1 MVGGPDSVPDFLKE
15 PEEPVLLDS
24 IGVSGDYVIDGYDNN
39 KNDWHFVKIEM
50 TGSGVYTWSNRAGV
64 SWTLRERAD
73 DPDHLDVGEDCPYYK
88 SGHTSAKLRRDA
100 KGQITAI
107 QGPGNEWYDKQTPE
121 PIEEPMVGGPESVPD
136 FLKEPKEP
144 EVIEEPI
151 IGGPDS
157 VPDFLKEPE
166 ELVPLDAI
174 GVSGD
179 YVIDGYD
186 NNKNDWHFV
195 KIEKTGMT
203 VYRWSNR
210 AGVSWTLNERADD
223 PDHLDVGEDCP
234 YYKSGHTVAKLRRD
248 AEGNVTGI
256 QGPGNEWYLK
266 EPELIEEPI
275 IGGPDSIPDFLKEPE
290 VIEEPMV
297 GGPDSV
303 PDFLKEPK
311 EPEVIEEPEEKVVMP
326 HGFAGEYVIDGY
338 DGNKNDWHY
347 VTIEKGDGV
356 GGYRWTNRAGVSW
369 SLFHKWS
376 TDDHLDVGKE
386 CPYYN
391 SGHTRANVRF
401 DAEGNVTAIQ
411 GPGNEWYLKEPE
423 VIEEPELIID
433 EPEKHIEFP
442 PEEVDDGKPDWAPKW
457 DELEEGEV
465 TVGGWPDEKPEV
477 KEPEEEKK
485 EEPQSG
491 PIVGIAGEYVID
503 GYDNNKN
510 DWHYVTI
517 KKNRAGGYRWINRA
531 GVEWT
536 LTKKADSKFELD
548 VGPECP
554 YYE

>member
-1 MVGGPDSVPDFLKE
+1 VRRDAKGQVTAIQGPGNEWYDKQTPEPIEEPMVGGPETVPDFLKEPKEPEVIEEPIIGGPNSVPDFLKE

-50 TGSGVYTWSNRAGV
+50 TGSGVY
-64 SWTLRERAD
+64 
-73 DPDHLDVGEDCPYYK
+73 
-88 SGHTSAKLRRDA
+88 
-100 KGQITAI
+100 
-107 QGPGNEWYDKQTPE
+107 
-121 PIEEPMVGGPESVPD
+121 
-136 FLKEPKEP
+136 
-144 EVIEEPI
+144 
-151 IGGPDS
+151 
-157 VPDFLKEPE
+157 
-166 ELVPLDAI
+166 
-174 GVSGD
+174 
-179 YVIDGYD
+179 
-186 NNKNDWHFV
+186 
-195 KIEKTGMT
+195 
-203 VYRWSNR
+203 RWSNR

-248 AEGNVTGI
+248 AKGNVTG
-256 QGPGNEWYLK
+256 
-266 EPELIEEPI
+266 
-275 IGGPDSIPDFLKEPE
+275 
-290 VIEEPMV
+290 
-297 GGPDSV
+297 
-303 PDFLKEPK
+303 
-311 EPEVIEEPEEKVVMP
+311 
-326 HGFAGEYVIDGY
+326 
-338 DGNKNDWHY
+338 
-347 VTIEKGDGV
+347 
-356 GGYRWTNRAGVSW
+356 
-369 SLFHKWS
+369 
-376 TDDHLDVGKE
+376 
-386 CPYYN
+386 
-391 SGHTRANVRF
+391 
-401 DAEGNVTAIQ
+401 IQ

-442 PEEVDDGKPDWAPKW
+442 PEKEDDGKPDWAPKW